1 MQGLATDFLD
11 FRVGSVFLS
20 CPSYVSWLRQIIFLH
35 VRERLQFKL
44 GVERNLLYWIVAEVT
59 NVEVVVF
66 ESQEAEARKLI
77 DQSWSE

>member
-20 CPSYVSWLRQIIFLH
+20 CLSYVSWLRQIIFLH

-59 NVEVVVF
+59 TALVRDRVLRLLAYSASTTIVP
-66 ESQEAEARKLI
+66 
-77 DQSWSE
+77 